1 MTTRQDLPL
10 RSGVLSIHKVVELV
24 LLNIYIYTS
33 ILILIFNLYI
43 TYFEILYDLY
53 WVFPKSDLDTN
64 IWMQIIHLGD
74 DHEESERKRGKTET
88 GAREKSDK
96 CEFING
102 LSLWSTGT
110 QFHWMNFWETRLWTI
125 LPGNGSLGR
134 TLVYIPHTGQKITLC
149 TSPCPSHPCQK
160 SQFEVHSG
168 TTRETEIRHQK
179 DC

>member
-1 MTTRQDLPL
+1 M
-10 RSGVLSIHKVVELV
+10 VELV

-33 ILILIFNLYI
+33 ILLLIFTLYI

-53 WVFPKSDLDTN
+53 WVFPESGLDTN

-102 LSLWSTGT
+102 LSLWSSGA
-110 QFHWMNFWETRLWTI
+110 QFHWMNFWETHLWTI
-125 LPGNGSLGR
+125 LPGNGSLGHWCTDR
-134 TLVYIPHTGQKITLC
+134 TLDRRSLCAHARPPHLPVEITVWSAL
-149 TSPCPSHPCQK
+149 
-160 SQFEVHSG
+160 
-168 TTRETEIRHQK
+168 RHLK
-179 DC
+179 GNWD

>member
-64 IWMQIIHLGD
+64 I
-74 DHEESERKRGKTET
+74 
-88 GAREKSDK
+88 
-96 CEFING
+96 
-102 LSLWSTGT
+102 
-110 QFHWMNFWETRLWTI
+110 
-125 LPGNGSLGR
+125 
-134 TLVYIPHTGQKITLC
+134 
-149 TSPCPSHPCQK
+149 
-160 SQFEVHSG
+160 
-168 TTRETEIRHQK
+168 
-179 DC
+179 